1 MKIVYTIIKIGKKC
15 RLNRIKFI
23 RNIFDRLILFRVPF
37 ALKIQGV
44 KIKKFPLRMYLKGV
58 HEPATTN
65 LVKKMIKPG
74 MTVVDAGAHFGYYS
88 LLFAKLVGP
97 QGDVYAFEPDKT
109 SFNILNNNIKL
120 NNFDNVKT
128 FNLALSNKK
137 GKEKFYI
144 YKKDL
149 GINSLLP
156 DVNKYKYYYS
166 VDTDLLDN
174 IIKEKSVDFTKID
187 VEGAELM
194 VLEGMNKIIKNNR
207 NFKIILELS
216 PKIIRKTGY
225 NLDNFFTNLLSK
237 DLNFYDIDSEGILV
251 KTDLNDLIKK
261 AEANSHI
268 NIMCEKK

>member
-1 MKIVYTIIKIGKKC
+1 
-15 RLNRIKFI
+15 
-23 RNIFDRLILFRVPF
+23 
-37 ALKIQGV
+37 
-44 KIKKFPLRMYLKGV
+44 MYLKGV